1 MDPEYLNMYVG
12 FIMWL
17 TVMLSG
23 SRLEIFFV
31 VYVLHNAWN
40 RNKELLEAVSNDA
53 PGAYHYDPQGKC
65 T

>member
-53 PGAYHYDPQGKC
+53 PGACHYDPQGKC